1 MLINANL
8 RPDVLGN
15 SAMIGDRVNVPGDDK
30 MRTLGILFATAALY
44 LALAFQACWS
54 NEMISEG
61 SAAPSF
67 RLQDQ
72 NSDWHSLEDYKGKW
86 VVLYFYPKDDTPGCT
101 TEACNFR
108 DDIFAFRKLGVVI
121 LGVST
126 DDVESHQKFAEK
138 HSLPFSLL
146 SDPKGTTAEQ
156 YGALRNLGVMVFAK
170 RHTFLIDPNG
180 VVARHYQDVDPDTH
194 SAQIMTDLQALM

>member
-1 MLINANL
+1 MKTFGVAIATVTLC
-8 RPDVLGN
+8 LG
-15 SAMIGDRVNVPGDDK
+15 
-30 MRTLGILFATAALY
+30 
-44 LALAFQACWS
+44 LAFQACWAADR
-54 NEMISEG
+54 ISEG
-61 SAAPSF
+61 SAAPAF

-72 NSDWHSLEDYKGKW
+72 TGAWHTLEDYKGKW

-126 DDVESHQKFAEK
+126 DDVESHQQFADK

-146 SDPKGTTAEQ
+146 SDPKGDTAEQ
-156 YGALRNLGVMVFAK
+156 YGALRNLGVLVLAK
-170 RHTFLIDPNG
+170 RHSFLINPDG
-180 VVARHYQDVDPDTH
+180 VIARHYEEVDPDTH
-194 SAQIMTDLQALM
+194 SAQIMNDLQGLM